1 MPSAIRSLPSPTK
14 KRKLQDDSGFARSVE
29 QLEDQLTLAVAQ
41 NSSLNPLADL
51 LDLTLTASDPQ
62 HTSKAIYALYRVFV
76 VIVTNGNLLG
86 RGKDEATKVVKSWI
100 WERLNEYVDFLG
112 SLLKD
117 EEKFLRVSLCCTP
130 PHHLQ
135 IPTHPTFF
143 IDLFSSNPLLPPKT
157 PIHSLYQS
165 PLHRLTQN
173 PRPTPIPYIPLSQN
187 LLLSPPLP
195 ALQTSNSSPT
205 PIPKQ

>member
-117 EEKFLRVSLCCTP
+117 EEKFLRVNTP
-130 PHHLQ
+130 P
-135 IPTHPTFF
+135 P
-143 IDLFSSNPLLPPKT
+143 
-157 PIHSLYQS
+157 
-165 PLHRLTQN
+165 
-173 PRPTPIPYIPLSQN
+173 
-187 LLLSPPLP
+187 
-195 ALQTSNSSPT
+195 SSPN
-205 PIPKQ
+205 